1 MRVKVPRNLA
11 GGSLLKAHQWVK
23 SNVAKTN
30 PGRASN
36 DYTLQA
42 VDGTPISLSDLTSR
56 TFDEVLVVSG
66 TKNNPGQ
73 YPLRNI

>member
-1 MRVKVPRNLA
+1 MRVKVPRELA

-36 DYTLQA
+36 DYKLQA
-42 VDGTPISLSDLTSR
+42 IDGTPLSLSD
-56 TFDEVLVVSG
+56 
-66 TKNNPGQ
+66 
-73 YPLRNI
+73 